1 VTLELIQALGEL
13 EHNLKLL
20 DGMPTPPNHFEVDPI
35 QNVVLYARRVVELAR
50 QDADYVRLV

>member
-1 VTLELIQALGEL
+1 MTSEMIQVIGEL

-35 QNVVLYARRVVELAR
+35 QNVVLYARRVVELAKR
-50 QDADYVRLV
+50 EPQ